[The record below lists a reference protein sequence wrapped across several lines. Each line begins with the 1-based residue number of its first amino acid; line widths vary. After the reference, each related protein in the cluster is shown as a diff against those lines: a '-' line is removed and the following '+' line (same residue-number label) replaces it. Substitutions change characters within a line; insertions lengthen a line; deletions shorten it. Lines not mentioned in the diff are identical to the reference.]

1 MTTFVITVPG
11 TFVTGISDTSRA
23 ALKEALAKRHTDVS
37 RSEGLDLLTLNDD
50 GTFSIRL
57 EVEATDRYEAELE
70 AAGLVSTALR
80 ETGVSAQ
87 DAPLGTPVV
96 TGIDSDL
103 DSDLDSKRTPSG
115 D

>member
-11 TFVTGISDTSRA
+11 TFVTGISGTSRA
-23 ALKEALAKRHTDVS
+23 ALEEALAKRHTDLS

-50 GTFSIRL
+50 GTFSVRL

-70 AAGLVSTALR
+70 AARLVSTALR
-80 ETGVSAQ
+80 ETGFSAQ
-87 DAPLGTPVV
+87 DVPLGTPVV

-103 DSDLDSKRTPSG
+103 DSGQTPSG